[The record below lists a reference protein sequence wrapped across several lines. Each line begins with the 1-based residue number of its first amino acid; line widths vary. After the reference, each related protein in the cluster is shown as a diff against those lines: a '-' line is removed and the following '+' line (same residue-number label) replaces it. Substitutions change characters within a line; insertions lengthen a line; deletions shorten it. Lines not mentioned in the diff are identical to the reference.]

1 MNIYIT
7 GASITTSAGTKP
19 DVVLNNIINR
29 TSSPFINKNI
39 TAKVPGEK
47 NQYPIYIA
55 PVSNTENHDLVTSTL
70 TNLLPQLPEN
80 KNKILIHTITPNNNL
95 FSKNFLTNI
104 ITNINEKMEFTFS
117 SYDQGVCQQLLNLCT
132 KLENNNYDAIIFGG
146 IDSLIN
152 TTTIKQ
158 LSEQR
163 RLLTNFSPFGIAP
176 GQAAAYVIL
185 QTKNNQQTTVKKI
198 SFAEEANP
206 GQGDTKQLTGLS
218 TAIQNILPQQI
229 DNIILSMGAEQ
240 NDAFEWQQVTQTI
253 WPSKTYK
260 TPNTIVTY
268 QALGEIGAA
277 TIPLCL
283 ALSTCL
289 PGNTLICEANE
300 YPVRGAILLSHEEQ
314 Q

>member
-7 GASITTSAGTKP
+7 GTSITTSAGTKP

-39 TAKVPGEK
+39 TAKVPGEIK
-47 NQYPIYIA
+47 QYPIYIA

-95 FSKNFLTNI
+95 FSKNFLTNV
-104 ITNINEKMEFTFS
+104 NEKMEFTFS

-146 IDSLIN
+146 IGSLIN
-152 TTTIKQ
+152 TTTINK

-163 RLLTNFSPFGIAP
+163 RLLTNFTPFGIAP
-176 GQAAAYVIL
+176 GEAAAYVIL

-198 SFAEEANP
+198 SFTKEP
-206 GQGDTKQLTGLS
+206 YSGQGDTKKLTGLS
-218 TAIQNILPQQI
+218 TAIQNIAPQQV
-229 DNIILSMGAEQ
+229 DNIILSLGAEQ
-240 NDAFEWQQVTQTI
+240 NDAFEWQQVKQTI

-268 QALGEIGAA
+268 PALGEIGAA
-277 TIPLCL
+277 IIPLAL

-289 PGNTLICEANE
+289 SGNTLICETNE
-300 YPVRGAILLSHEEQ
+300 YPIRGAINVQ
-314 Q
+314 NT